1 MIRIHRAGLP
11 TLAFVLLAISGCGGG
26 GGSEGAATPSG
37 PASPTVSLSANP
49 SVVSSGE
56 DATLTWSSSNATN
69 CVASGDWD
77 GTRDTNGTELTDS
90 LSAAATFTLSC
101 SGSGGS
107 TSQSVTVN
115 IVPTLEIS
123 ASPEYV
129 LTTRSSTLTWTSSH
143 VTSCTAMGA
152 WEGPR
157 PVSGSEVTA
166 ALTDTTDFTDFVI
179 SCTGPG
185 GTIERTARVTV
196 LPLPDPPRNLRAA
209 FGEESTTVSL
219 LSSAGDVLGGFPV
232 STNLYFSTSPNIDIE
247 NFVESPPNRVER
259 LQTTIQPMVFR
270 GFPNGTTIYIV
281 AADEVS
287 GMLTAPSNEVSV
299 TPQPVPPLE
308 ETIVALNDT
317 GVTGCADD
325 RNLELPCPV
334 PSMPNQDADQGR
346 DAAARNGQLTKTGF
360 GPAGFD
366 FTKLDS
372 NGDPL
377 PDDAAA
383 WQCTR
388 DNVTGLIW
396 QVPTDSGLTSVANRY
411 SWYQPNPLLN
421 GGHTG
426 QQDGGSCTNSQCDT
440 DAFVQALNANSL
452 CGFQDW
458 RLPTRRELFSL
469 ADFSQP
475 DPAIPDGAFPILPN
489 YFNAFIW
496 SSTTDASTVSVG
508 FSAWAMYVSISSIL
522 STPKGQNGSILA
534 VRAGVTP

>member
-1 MIRIHRAGLP
+1 
-11 TLAFVLLAISGCGGG
+11 
-26 GGSEGAATPSG
+26 
-37 PASPTVSLSANP
+37 
-49 SVVSSGE
+49 
-56 DATLTWSSSNATN
+56 
-69 CVASGDWD
+69 
-77 GTRDTNGTELTDS
+77 
-90 LSAAATFTLSC
+90 
-101 SGSGGS
+101 
-107 TSQSVTVN
+107 
-115 IVPTLEIS
+115 
-123 ASPEYV
+123 
-129 LTTRSSTLTWTSSH
+129 
-143 VTSCTAMGA
+143 
-152 WEGPR
+152 
-157 PVSGSEVTA
+157 
-166 ALTDTTDFTDFVI
+166 
-179 SCTGPG
+179 
-185 GTIERTARVTV
+185 
-196 LPLPDPPRNLRAA
+196 LRAA

-232 STNLYFSTSPNIDIE
+232 STNLYFSTSPNIDIG